1 MNRSPTAREEADSRR
16 SGRIRCRC
24 CAGQPQDVPTGRQL
38 VLTKAGA
45 RTAASALYNI
55 AGLKLC
61 LSSELDGAVWQGDLK
76 SGEGV
81 VFAALSAALL
91 CADPDQTSALA
102 RAAPSQAFVIESER
116 RLRGSDIVAPNV
128 AAHCPVEA
136 TSWALRATRSLS
148 SPFSGHGIGVAI
160 LDSGLDLRHP
170 DFAERAI
177 VSQSFVTGFGVEDGN
192 GHGTNSAGVACGPRS
207 ADRSPGYGV
216 AWAADLYIA
225 RVLDDDACG
234 VDGDV
239 LAGIDWA
246 MRQGC
251 AVIELSLGTPVL
263 AGEGHSQFYAEIA
276 RRALSVGSLLVAPA
290 GNHSSRPDRV
300 APVQH
305 PANCPSILAVGA
317 VDEDLAVAPFSNAT
331 LPEGG
336 RVGLVAPG
344 NCVATAAPRPRLHQ
358 SVSGTS
364 IAAPCVAGIA
374 ALWAQAHPE
383 ARGGALRDLLLRT
396 CLTLPA
402 AARGVG
408 AGLVP
413 APQ

>member
-1 MNRSPTAREEADSRR
+1 MTQQE
-16 SGRIRCRC
+16 I
-24 CAGQPQDVPTGRQL
+24 PTGRQL
-38 VLTKAGA
+38 VLLAKAGT
-45 RTAASALYNI
+45 RTAASTLYNI

-61 LSSELDGAVWQGDLK
+61 LSSELDGAARRACLT

-81 VFAALSAALL
+81 VFAALGAALVG
-91 CADPDQTSALA
+91 ADPDQTSALG
-102 RAAPSQAFVIESER
+102 RAAAAQAFVIEPER
-116 RLRGSDIVAPNV
+116 RLVGSDIATPGVATHRPV
-128 AAHCPVEA
+128 DAA
-136 TSWALRATRSLS
+136 SWALRATRSLS
-148 SPFSGHGIGVAI
+148 SAYSGRGIGVAI

-192 GHGTNSAGVACGPRS
+192 GHGTNSAGVACGRRS
-207 ADRSPGYGV
+207 TGASPGYGV

-246 MRQGC
+246 VRQGC

-263 AGEGHSQFYAEIA
+263 AGEGHSQIYEEIA
-276 RRALSVGSLLVAPA
+276 RRALCAGSLLVAPA
-290 GNHSSRPDRV
+290 GNHSSRPDRL

-305 PANCPSILAVGA
+305 PADCPSILAVGA
-317 VDEDLAVAPFSNAT
+317 VDEDLAVTPFSNAT
-331 LPEGG
+331 LPDGG

-344 NCVATAAPRPRLHQ
+344 DCVATAAPRPTLHH

-364 IAAPCVAGIA
+364 VAAPCVAGIA
-374 ALWAQAHPE
+374 ALWAQAQPA

-396 CLTLPA
+396 CLRLPVA
-402 AARGVG
+402 AQHVG
-408 AGLVP
+408 AGLVQ

>member
-1 MNRSPTAREEADSRR
+1 MHDRRAR
-16 SGRIRCRC
+16 
-24 CAGQPQDVPTGRQL
+24 CAAQQQAEPTGRQL
-38 VLTKAGA
+38 VLLGKAGA
-45 RTAASALYNI
+45 HTAASALYNI

-61 LSSELDGAVWQGDLK
+61 FSSELDGAARQTCLK

-81 VFAALSAALL
+81 VFADLGAALL

-102 RAAPSQAFVIESER
+102 RAAAAQAFVIESER

-128 AAHCPVEA
+128 AAHCAVEA

-148 SPFSGHGIGVAI
+148 SPFSGHGVGVAI
-160 LDSGLDLRHP
+160 LDSGLDLQHP
-170 DFAERAI
+170 DFAERTI

-192 GHGTNSAGVACGPRS
+192 GHGTHSAGIACGPRS
-207 ADRSPGYGV
+207 TGASPGYGV
-216 AWAADLYIA
+216 AWAADLYVA

-263 AGEGHSQFYAEIA
+263 AGEGHSQLYEEIA
-276 RRALSVGSLLVAPA
+276 RRALSAGSLLVAPA
-290 GNHSSRPDRV
+290 GNHSSRPERL

-305 PANCPSILAVGA
+305 PGNCPSILAVGA

-331 LPEGG
+331 LPGGG

-344 NCVATAAPRPRLHQ
+344 DCVATAAPRPTLHH

-364 IAAPCVAGIA
+364 VAAPCAAGIA
-374 ALWAQAHPE
+374 ALWAQAQPA
-383 ARGGALRDLLLRT
+383 ARGGTLQDLLLRT
-396 CLTLPA
+396 CLRLPA
-402 AARGVG
+402 AAQDAG
-408 AGLVP
+408 AGLVQ

>member
-1 MNRSPTAREEADSRR
+1 MRDRRACWAAR
-16 SGRIRCRC
+16 
-24 CAGQPQDVPTGRQL
+24 PPDVPTGRQL
-38 VLTKAGA
+38 VLTKAAA

-61 LSSELDGAVWQGDLK
+61 LSSELDGAMRQAGLK
-76 SGEGV
+76 SGEGL
-81 VFAALSAALL
+81 VFAALGAALL
-91 CADPDQTSALA
+91 CADPDQISALA
-102 RAAPSQAFVIESER
+102 RAAAVEAFAIEPER
-116 RLRGSDIVAPNV
+116 RLRGSDIVAPNG
-128 AAHCPVEA
+128 AAHCPIEA
-136 TSWALRATRSLS
+136 ASWALHATRSLS
-148 SPFSGHGIGVAI
+148 SPFSGRGVGVAV

-177 VSQSFVTGFGVEDGN
+177 VAQSFVTGLGVEDGN
-192 GHGTNSAGVACGPRS
+192 GHGTNSAGVACGPRNTG
-207 ADRSPGYGV
+207 ALPGYGV

-263 AGEGHSQFYAEIA
+263 AGGGHSQVYEEIA
-276 RRALSVGSLLVAPA
+276 RRALCAGSLLVAPA
-290 GNHSSRPDRV
+290 GNHSSRPERL

-317 VDEDLAVAPFSNAT
+317 VGEDLAVAPFSNAT
-331 LPEGG
+331 LHDAGT
-336 RVGLVAPG
+336 VGLVAPG
-344 NCVATAAPRPRLHQ
+344 DCVATAAPRPTLHQ

-364 IAAPCVAGIA
+364 VAAPCVAGIA
-374 ALWAQAHPE
+374 ALWAQAQPA
-383 ARGGALRDLLLRT
+383 ARGEALRDLLLRT
-396 CLTLPA
+396 CLRLPA
-402 AARGVG
+402 AAQDVG
-408 AGLVP
+408 AGLVQ

>member
-1 MNRSPTAREEADSRR
+1 MQQE
-16 SGRIRCRC
+16 I
-24 CAGQPQDVPTGRQL
+24 PTGRQL
-38 VLTKAGA
+38 VLLAKADA
-45 RTAASALYNI
+45 RTAARALHNS
-55 AGLKLC
+55 AGLELC
-61 LSSELDGAVWQGDLK
+61 LSSELDVGARQACLK

-81 VFAALSAALL
+81 VFAGLGAALV
-91 CADPDQTSALA
+91 CADPDQTLALA
-102 RAAPSQAFVIESER
+102 RASAFQGFVIERER
-116 RLRGSDIVAPNV
+116 RLRGSDIIAQGVATHSV
-128 AAHCPVEA
+128 DA

-148 SPFSGHGIGVAI
+148 SSYSGRGVGVAI
-160 LDSGLDLRHP
+160 LDSGFDVQHA
-170 DFAERAI
+170 DFAERAV

-263 AGEGHSQFYAEIA
+263 AGEGHSQFYEEIA
-276 RRALSVGSLLVAPA
+276 RRALCAGSLLVAPA
-290 GNHSSRPDRV
+290 GNHSSRPDRL

-317 VDEDLAVAPFSNAT
+317 VDEDLAVTPFSNAT
-331 LPEGG
+331 LPGG
-336 RVGLVAPG
+336 GELGLVAPG
-344 NCVATAAPRPRLHQ
+344 SCVATAAPRPTLHR

-364 IAAPCVAGIA
+364 VAAPCVAGVA
-374 ALWAQAHPE
+374 ALWAQAQPA
-383 ARGGALRDLLLRT
+383 ARGAALRDLLLRT
-396 CLTLPA
+396 CLRLPA
-402 AARGVG
+402 AAQDVG
-408 AGLVP
+408 AGLVQ
-413 APQ
+413 APH

>member
-1 MNRSPTAREEADSRR
+1 MQCRGVSPMRDRSACRTAHQHEE
-16 SGRIRCRC
+16 
-24 CAGQPQDVPTGRQL
+24 PTGRQL
-38 VLTKAGA
+38 VLLARAGTRA
-45 RTAASALYNI
+45 AASALQST

-61 LSSELDGAVWQGDLK
+61 HSSELDGAARQACLRP
-76 SGEGV
+76 GEGV
-81 VFAALSAALL
+81 VFADLSAALL
-91 CADPDQTSALA
+91 CADPDQTFALA
-102 RAAPSQAFVIESER
+102 RAATAQAFVIEPER
-116 RLRGSDIVAPNV
+116 RLRGSDIVAGGV
-128 AAHCPVEA
+128 AAPVDA
-136 TSWALRATRSLS
+136 ASWALRATRSLS
-148 SPFSGHGIGVAI
+148 SPYAGHGIGVAI

-170 DFAERAI
+170 DFAARAI
-177 VSQSFVTGFGVEDGN
+177 VSQSFVTGCGVEDGN

-234 VDGDV
+234 LDGDV

-263 AGEGHSQFYAEIA
+263 MGEPHSQVYEEIA
-276 RRALSVGSLLVAPA
+276 RRVLSAGSLLVAPA
-290 GNHSSRPDRV
+290 GNHSSRPDRL

-317 VDEDLAVAPFSNAT
+317 VDEDLAVASFSNAT
-331 LPEGG
+331 LPGG
-336 RVGLVAPG
+336 GSVGLVAPG
-344 NCVATAAPRPRLHQ
+344 DCVTTAAPRPRLHQ

-364 IAAPCVAGIA
+364 VAAPCVAGIA

-383 ARGGALRDLLLRT
+383 ARGRALRELLLRT
-396 CLTLPA
+396 CLRLPVA
-402 AARGVG
+402 AQDVG
-408 AGLVP
+408 AGLVQ

>member
-1 MNRSPTAREEADSRR
+1 MRNHRACPAPP
-16 SGRIRCRC
+16 
-24 CAGQPQDVPTGRQL
+24 PQDVLTGRQL
-38 VLTKAGA
+38 VLLAKEGA
-45 RTAASALYNI
+45 RTAASALCNI

-61 LSSELDGAVWQGDLK
+61 LSSELDGAAWQACLRP
-76 SGEGV
+76 GEGV
-81 VFAALSAALL
+81 LFANLSAALL
-91 CADPDQTSALA
+91 CADPDQSSALA
-102 RAAPSQAFVIESER
+102 RAASAQAFVIEPER
-116 RLRGSDIVAPNV
+116 RLRGSDIVAPQV

-136 TSWALRATRSLS
+136 ASWALRATRSLS
-148 SPFSGHGIGVAI
+148 SPYSGQGIGLAI

-207 ADRSPGYGV
+207 ASPTPGYGV
-216 AWAADLYIA
+216 AWAANLYVA

-234 VDGDV
+234 LDGDV

-263 AGEGHSQFYAEIA
+263 AGEGHSQLYEEIA
-276 RRALSVGSLLVAPA
+276 RRALSAGSLLVAPA
-290 GNHSSRPDRV
+290 GNHSSRPNRL

-317 VDEDLAVAPFSNAT
+317 VDQDLAVAPFSNAT
-331 LPEGG
+331 LPDGG

-344 NCVATAAPRPRLHQ
+344 NCVATAALRPTLYQ

-364 IAAPCVAGIA
+364 VAAPCVAGIA
-374 ALWAQAHPE
+374 ALWAQAHSA
-383 ARGGALRDLLLRT
+383 ARGRALRDLLLRT
-396 CLTLPA
+396 CLRLPA
-402 AARGVG
+402 AAQDVG
-408 AGLVP
+408 AGLVQ

>member
-1 MNRSPTAREEADSRR
+1 MRDRR
-16 SGRIRCRC
+16 ACP
-24 CAGQPQDVPTGRQL
+24 APQPQAEPTGRQL
-38 VLTKAGA
+38 VLLARAGA
-45 RTAASALYNI
+45 RTAASALYNS

-61 LSSELDGAVWQGDLK
+61 VSSELDGAVRQACLT

-81 VFAALSAALL
+81 VFAALGAALL
-91 CADPDQTSALA
+91 CADPDQSSALA
-102 RAAPSQAFVIESER
+102 RAAPSQAFVIEPER
-116 RLRGSDIVAPNV
+116 RLRGSDIVAPNL
-128 AAHCPVEA
+128 AAHRPVEA
-136 TSWALRATRSLS
+136 ASWALRATRSLS
-148 SPFSGHGIGVAI
+148 SPFSGRGVGVAI

-192 GHGTNSAGVACGPRS
+192 GHGTHSAGVACGPRS
-207 ADRSPGYGV
+207 TGVSPGYGV

-263 AGEGHSQFYAEIA
+263 AGEGHSQLYEEIA
-276 RRALSVGSLLVAPA
+276 RRALCAGSLLVAPA
-290 GNHSSRPDRV
+290 GNHSSRPDRL

-305 PANCPSILAVGA
+305 PAHCPSILAVGA

-331 LPEGG
+331 LPGG
-336 RVGLVAPG
+336 GQVGLVAPG
-344 NCVATAAPRPRLHQ
+344 DCVATAAPRPTLHR

-364 IAAPCVAGIA
+364 VAAPCVAGVA
-374 ALWAQAHPE
+374 ALWAQAQPA
-383 ARGGALRDLLLRT
+383 ARGEALRDLLLRT
-396 CLTLPA
+396 CLRLPA
-402 AARGVG
+402 AAQDMG
-408 AGLVP
+408 AGLVQ